1 MENRN
6 IVIANTPF
14 NPHFTQGERRRGVR
28 YIVATYGNVKAREC
42 LQKTLEHI
50 KQVKSVTTTKTE
62 ENKV

>member
-14 NPHFTQGERRRGVR
+14 NPHFTQGE
-28 YIVATYGNVKAREC
+28 
-42 LQKTLEHI
+42 
-50 KQVKSVTTTKTE
+50 SVTTTKTE